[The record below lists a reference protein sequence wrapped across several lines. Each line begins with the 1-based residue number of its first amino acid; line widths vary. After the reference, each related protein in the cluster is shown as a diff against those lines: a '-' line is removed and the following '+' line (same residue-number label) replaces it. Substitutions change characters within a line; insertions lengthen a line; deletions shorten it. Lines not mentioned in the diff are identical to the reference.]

1 MKRDTVMLDAR
12 MKKIIIELSDSEY
25 VTASELAKILDLNE
39 KTVRTTIGKMRD
51 SLDEYGIEIES
62 KTRKGYHLLIYDKE
76 KYQAFINNDEWLS
89 KNDIPN
95 NSKEREE
102 WLLDYLLKQHK
113 FVRIDDLSEM
123 LYVSRSTITNDIRNV
138 EDSLK
143 SYHITL
149 IRRPN
154 YGLHIQGSEFDIRNC
169 MISQFK
175 DNKWAQRFSDKEEN
189 ELKEISKILLNNI
202 QNQKVVLSKSMIQ
215 EMTSCIYIAKVRYEE
230 NYKITV
236 SKNEVVHRIYKPCI
250 EVATNI
256 VEELNEK
263 FHIHLLDSEI
273 YYIAINIVAR
283 SDYNVLEGELE
294 SGVINQAR
302 KQATQMLDCVYDM
315 MHLDMRQNLS
325 LLYDLI
331 SFLIPMDIRMR
342 YGIIAKNPFAE
353 ATKKKYFFAYNV
365 ASQAVIPLKKT
376 YFHELPE
383 NEIAYLTSIFALFI
397 EQEKDKKKKYNILVI
412 CATNMS
418 TSKLLAYQYKKKFK
432 KYIDEVYTCE
442 MYNLDSFDF
451 SKVDYIF
458 TMVEINRV
466 LPKPVLGIS
475 AFLEDEEVEKISS
488 ILKFKSSNTI
498 ADVYSEE
505 LFYDNIKGETKE
517 EILFEICKRIP
528 EKYGIPSDFY
538 EGLLRREEI
547 TGTDLAKHVAL
558 PHPYE
563 TTSDISFACIS
574 VLDHPIRWTRQ
585 DVQVVILMAVAED
598 EQRDLTNFLQL
609 ISEFIANESA
619 VLQLVEEPDFTTFV
633 NLLSQIE
640 M

>member
-76 KYQAFINNDEWLS
+76 KYQAFINNDECLS

-273 YYIAINIVAR
+273 YYIAINIAAR

-376 YFHELPE
+376 YFHEVPE

-458 TMVEINRV
+458 TTVEINRV

-619 VLQLVEEPDFTTFV
+619 VL
-633 NLLSQIE
+633 
-640 M
+640 